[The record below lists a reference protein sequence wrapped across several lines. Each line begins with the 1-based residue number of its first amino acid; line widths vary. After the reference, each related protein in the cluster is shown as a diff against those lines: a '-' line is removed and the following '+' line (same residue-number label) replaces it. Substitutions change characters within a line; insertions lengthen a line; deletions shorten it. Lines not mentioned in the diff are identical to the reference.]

1 MFVNF
6 KKNKECHVYGP
17 VCNSIVQRT
26 PNKDYWRK
34 CLVMICTM
42 IFNPHKLLN
51 NPQWFFVIKLVQNM
65 DNGHVIRTFFKH
77 IPNNRLIG
85 AKGPNKLWFIWG
97 ISSWN
102 LSILSLCVPSP
113 WFSIN
118 QHLFLQKLLKKLL
131 RH

>member
-65 DNGHVIRTFFKH
+65 DNGHVIRTFLNIFQIIGWLGQINCGLFEVFPVEILAFCH
-77 IPNNRLIG
+77 CVSLVHDFPLINTYFY
-85 AKGPNKLWFIWG
+85 KNY
-97 ISSWN
+97 
-102 LSILSLCVPSP
+102 
-113 WFSIN
+113 
-118 QHLFLQKLLKKLL
+118 LKSF
-131 RH
+131 